1 MNREILESEKRASE
15 VAYRF
20 VFETQCGSEPMIFG
34 YQIGRGESE
43 GYTSALGILTPDQT
57 DQFIRG
63 YAHAVAMAD
72 LDLGPLDPLTNDL
85 ARDQLARSEE
95 LAYQYLKSVQEYRSL
110 RQQPGR

>member
-34 YQIGRGESE
+34 YQIGRRGNED
-43 GYTSALGILTPDQT
+43 YTSALGILTPEQT

-63 YAHAVAMAD
+63 YAHAVAMTD
-72 LDLGPLDPLTNDL
+72 LDLGPRDPLANDL
-85 ARDQLARSEE
+85 ARDQLARLEE
-95 LAYQYLKSVQEYRSL
+95 FAYQYFKGVQDYRN
-110 RQQPGR
+110 RKT